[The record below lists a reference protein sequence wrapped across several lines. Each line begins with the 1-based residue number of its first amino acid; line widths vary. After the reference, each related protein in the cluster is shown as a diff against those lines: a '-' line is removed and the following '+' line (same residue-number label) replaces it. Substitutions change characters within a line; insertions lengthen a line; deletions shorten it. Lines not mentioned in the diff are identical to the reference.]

1 MSDSPDSLRFR
12 FDPADLRP
20 ADLIEAARS
29 FMLGLKPLEVLR
41 AGASPGFWIG
51 AAKSTIDLMKHLV
64 DVPLADVLVGA
75 WKTHQR
81 FAKYTDRNQF
91 PPDRISVVPL
101 WTHRIKSTHEPYIE
115 LFVDGQAAGR
125 IPFELELEVTVEG
138 GALVIQDA
146 RFKRIEAGRAR
157 MSGTLKCAGQ
167 VISQRTS
174 RDFAWTEAISFGEG
188 VPIGAVA

>member
-1 MSDSPDSLRFR
+1 MNGSPDSLRFR

-29 FMLGLKPLEVLR
+29 VMVELKPLDVLR
-41 AGASPGFWIG
+41 AGTSPGFWIG
-51 AAKSTIDLMKHLV
+51 AARSTVDLVKHLV

-81 FAKYTDRNQF
+81 FAKYTDPKQF

-101 WTHRIKSTHEPYIE
+101 WTHRIKSTHDPYIE
-115 LFVDGQAAGR
+115 LFVDGEPAGR
-125 IPFELELEVTVEG
+125 IPFQLELEVTVEAG
-138 GALVIQDA
+138 TLVIQNA
-146 RFKRIEAGRAR
+146 RFKRVEAGRAR
-157 MSGTLKCAGQ
+157 MTGTLKCAGQ

-174 RDFAWTEAISFGEG
+174 RDFAWTDAVSFGDG
-188 VPIGAVA
+188 VPIGAVV